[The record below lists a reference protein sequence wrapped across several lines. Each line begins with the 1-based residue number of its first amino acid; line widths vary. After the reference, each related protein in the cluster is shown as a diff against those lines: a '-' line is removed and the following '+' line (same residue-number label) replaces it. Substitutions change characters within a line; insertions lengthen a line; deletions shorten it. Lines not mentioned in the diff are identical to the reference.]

1 MKKPDSKDR
10 AYDHRHAVRQGKC
23 SRVEAARRGQVRHG
37 YSHTSLLQQARRL
50 TSVRPAQR
58 VWCTLSFAIYSILA
72 CRSVHAPGQAKN
84 LIKPAP
90 NDAVCCELQM
100 ALRRHSPLAIFLL
113 FFVSFSYRSRVTKG
127 GATSVLSVTTINPL
141 RSACRGRSAAPSV
154 LARLSQTTCSFP
166 RVIVSI
172 SVKILLLFYFQFTR
186 VAGTSSESHRS
197 SCSLGPAP
205 KRPAAQSFSVI
216 LNQNAQL
223 SACCFRAARSTCVR
237 GTAGDNRREALASC
251 QQCRF
256 VSAPV

>member
-1 MKKPDSKDR
+1 MLR
-10 AYDHRHAVRQGKC
+10 AANDA
-23 SRVEAARRGQVRHG
+23 
-37 YSHTSLLQQARRL
+37 
-50 TSVRPAQR
+50 
-58 VWCTLSFAIYSILA
+58 
-72 CRSVHAPGQAKN
+72 
-84 LIKPAP
+84 PAP
-90 NDAVCCELQM
+90 FASCN
-100 ALRRHSPLAIFLL
+100 LL
-113 FFVSFSYRSRVTKG
+113 TFFSFCFSYRSRVTKG
-127 GATSVLSVTTINPL
+127 GASSVLSVMTINPL

-197 SCSLGPAP
+197 SCSTGPAP

-223 SACCFRAARSTCVR
+223 SACAALQPS
-237 GTAGDNRREALASC
+237 DNRREALASC